1 VGRILSTYWRE
12 NELGKWVGGRRLAMV
27 GFLDDFRAVKVMDV
41 QEVKL
46 RTAKADTKEA
56 SGELFEVL

>member
-1 VGRILSTYWRE
+1 MATQFLPTMATQAPPLMEKGLD
-12 NELGKWVGGRRLAMV
+12 MV

>member
-1 VGRILSTYWRE
+1 VG
-12 NELGKWVGGRRLAMV
+12 GGRRLAMV
-27 GFLDDFRAVKVMDV
+27 GFVDDFRAVKVMDV

-46 RTAKADTKEA
+46 RTAEADTKEA